1 MDEKGVQDLANC
13 FLEFECNPFDSTHTV
28 ETALPSGEVAI
39 IKLEEGFATA
49 HTQSEK
55 LVVDFLRNGY
65 FQAINNLMHFTMH
78 RSSRGGG
85 KGRAS
90 QINQRQRKIPI

>member
-1 MDEKGVQDLANC
+1 MDKKGVQDLANC
-13 FLEFECNPFDSTHTV
+13 FLEFECNPFHSTRTV

-39 IKLEEGFATA
+39 IKLEEDFATA